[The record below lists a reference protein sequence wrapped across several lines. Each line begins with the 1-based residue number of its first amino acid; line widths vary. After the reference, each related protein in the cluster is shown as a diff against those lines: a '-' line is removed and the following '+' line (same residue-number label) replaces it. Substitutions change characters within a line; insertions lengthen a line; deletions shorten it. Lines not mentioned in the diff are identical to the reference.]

1 MMCTTR
7 FAHLYSL
14 AQVYLNG
21 ERTHTHESYAGFT
34 FNTLGVEASGVSSV
48 MFESV
53 GLLPDECISLIEV
66 GDVVVLFLAFL
77 PPPFSGVR
85 DRFVSGRPAPSW
97 NSRRSGQGHKD

>member
-1 MMCTTR
+1 MHNTICISSI
-7 FAHLYSL
+7 LS
-14 AQVYLNG
+14 QVYLNG
-21 ERTHTHESYAGFT
+21 ERTHTHETYGGST

-66 GDVVVLFLAFL
+66 SDEVLFFLAFL

-85 DRFVSGRPAPSW
+85 TRFVSGRPAPSW
-97 NSRRSGQGHKD
+97 NNRRSGQGHKD